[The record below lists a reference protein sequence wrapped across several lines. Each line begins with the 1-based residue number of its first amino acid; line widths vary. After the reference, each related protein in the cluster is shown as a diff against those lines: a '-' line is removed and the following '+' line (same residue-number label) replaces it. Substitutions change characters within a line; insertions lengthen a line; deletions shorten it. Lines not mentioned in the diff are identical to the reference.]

1 MSTATPKDV
10 RGVIATSL
18 DDPEIENYLD
28 DAEYEARQAIK
39 GYDVAL
45 STEDKTQLEKYY
57 AALLIR
63 TLADKGIESTSR
75 ETASV
80 SYEGNGLTTKQLR
93 SKVDQRDPSG
103 ELAYPKDTDRY
114 IGSTHE
120 D

>member
-1 MSTATPKDV
+1 MSTATPTDV

-18 DDPEIENYLD
+18 DDSEVQNYLD
-28 DAEYEARQAIK
+28 DAEYEARQAIN
-39 GYDVAL
+39 GYDDLA
-45 STEDKTQLEKYY
+45 TKDKGQLEKYY

-80 SYEGNGLTTKQLR
+80 SYEGDGLTTKQLR

-120 D
+120 S

>member
-1 MSTATPKDV
+1 MSTATPTDV

-18 DDPEIENYLD
+18 DDPEVQNYLD
-28 DAEYEARQAIK
+28 DAEYEARQAIN
-39 GYDVAL
+39 GYDDLA
-45 STEDKTQLEKYY
+45 TEDKEQLEKYY